1 MAMPPRLKF
10 GVFMAPFHP
19 LGDNPNLSYHRDLE
33 LMEWL
38 DFLGYDE
45 AWIGEHHSAGWETIP
60 SPELFIAAAIERTK
74 TLRLGSGVTSV
85 PYHHPLMV
93 ANRYIQL
100 DHHSRGR
107 TMLGIGPGALTGDA
121 YMMGIP
127 PSLQR
132 PRMQE
137 AVEIIKRLWTE
148 TEPITYESDWFTLRE
163 ARVHLRPYTY
173 PHPEIAVAA
182 VQSPSG
188 MVTAGK
194 HGLSVLSL
202 NVVADRGKGPK
213 SQKRTLADFWK
224 MAEDTAEEHGQTM
237 NRDNWRVVMHTHIA
251 ETKKEAMAQAREGAG
266 AYQRDYFENTLGVP
280 SPFPDVSKER
290 LVDEMVDAGAWA
302 VGTPDD
308 LTEAVHRMDEQ
319 TGGFGGFLLQS
330 TNWGTREQVRHS
342 YELVARYVMPKF
354 KGQLTGVE
362 DSQKWYAESREFL
375 NDLRVKSLD
384 EAQEIYDKREA
395 ELGGKK

>member
-1 MAMPPRLKF
+1 MALPPRMKF
-10 GVFMAPFHP
+10 GVFMAPFHA
-19 LGDNPNLSYHRDLE
+19 LGENPNLSYHRDLE

-60 SPELFIAAAIERTK
+60 SPEIFIAAAVERTK
-74 TLRLGSGVTSV
+74 TLRLGSGVTSL

-107 TMLGIGPGALTGDA
+107 TMLGVGPGALTGDA
-121 YMMGIP
+121 YMMGIEP
-127 PSLQR
+127 PTQR

-137 AVEIIKRLWTE
+137 AVDIIKRLWTE
-148 TEPITYESDWFTLRE
+148 TEPITYESDWFVLRE

-202 NVVADRGKGPK
+202 SVVADRGKGADA
-213 SQKRTLADFWK
+213 QKRTLADFWK
-224 MAEDTAEEHGQTM
+224 MAEESAEEHGQTM
-237 NRDNWRVVMHTHIA
+237 NRHNWRIVMHAHIA
-251 ETKKEAMAQAREGAG
+251 ETKKEAFAQAREGAA

-280 SPFPDVSKER
+280 SPFPDSSKDK
-290 LVDEMVDAGAWA
+290 LVEELVEAGVWTI
-302 VGTPDD
+302 GTPDD
-308 LTEAVHRMDEQ
+308 LTEAIHRMDEQ
-319 TGGFGGFLLQS
+319 TGGYGGFLLQS
-330 TNWGTREQVRHS
+330 TNWATREQVRHS
-342 YELVARYVMPKF
+342 YELVARYVIPKF

-362 DSQKWYAESREFL
+362 DSQSWYAENRQFL
-375 NDLRVKSLD
+375 NQLRTTSLD
-384 EAQEIYDKREA
+384 EAQELYDKREA
-395 ELGGKK
+395 ELKNGG

>member
-1 MAMPPRLKF
+1 MALPPRMKF
-10 GVFMAPFHP
+10 GIFMAPFHT
-19 LGDNPNLSYHRDLE
+19 LGDNPSLSYHRDLE

-38 DFLGYDE
+38 DYLGYDE

-74 TLRLGSGVTSV
+74 SLKLGSGVTSV

-121 YMMGIP
+121 YMMGIEP
-127 PSLQR
+127 PQQR

-137 AVEIIKRLWTE
+137 AVDIIKRLWTE
-148 TEPITYESDWFTLRE
+148 TEPITYESDWFVLRE
-163 ARVHLRPYTY
+163 ARLHLRPYTH

-202 NVVADRGKGPK
+202 NVVADRGKGPQ
-213 SQKRTLADFWK
+213 SQKRTLGDFWK
-224 MAEDTAEEHGQTM
+224 IAEDTAEEYGQTM
-237 NRDNWRVVMHTHIA
+237 NRENWRVVVHTHVA
-251 ETKKEAMAQAREGAG
+251 ETKKEAIEQARVRAG
-266 AYQRDYFENTLGVP
+266 MYQRDYFENTLGVE
-280 SPFPDVSKER
+280 SPFPDIPKDK
-290 LVDEMVDAGAWA
+290 LVDKMIDEGVWA

-308 LTEAVHRMDEQ
+308 VIEHIHRVDEQ
-319 TGGFGGFLLQS
+319 TGGFGGYLIQA
-330 TNWGTREQVRHS
+330 TEWGTTEQVKHS
-342 YELVARYVMPKF
+342 YELIARYVMPRF
-354 KGQLTGVE
+354 KGQLVGVE
-362 DSQKWYAESREFL
+362 DSQRWYADSRQFL

-384 EAQEIYDKREA
+384 EAQEIYDKRKA
-395 ELGGKK
+395 EMGG